1 MCSALRFASIA
12 IIVLWAANAQADRIR
27 VAVQKTGTLA
37 WEIDVI
43 KRHGID
49 RKLGLAIETVE
60 LASTEAGKVA
70 LKGGSADIMLS
81 DWLWVARERSLGDTL
96 VFYPASSALG
106 AVMAPAQSS
115 IRSVLDLKKKKL
127 AVAGG
132 PLDKSWLLL
141 QAFARRASVDL
152 RKEATIVYGA
162 PPLLSQKALQGETDA
177 TLTYWNFCADLE
189 SRGFSRAIAMESI
202 VRDLGAKGPIAII
215 GLPSTEA
222 AVIVNQDH
230 FLYGNTRG
238 RSFWPHPIGMAAV
251 MSTLRINDANALANY
266 RQRYSGVLSGV
277 RLLRKRRTRM
287 PCIWSSPISAARSSL
302 PRAGAVDCISYRLSA
317 EQTALGWRLPPRI
330 ADCSLAPDPNLRERL
345 LRPR

>member
-12 IIVLWAANAQADRIR
+12 IIVLAAANAQADRIR

-81 DWLWVARERSLGDTL
+81 DWLWVARERTLGDTL

-152 RKEATIVYGA
+152 RQEATIVYGA

-215 GLPSTEA
+215 GYAFDGGWAKRNRS
-222 AVIVNQDH
+222 IIDH
-230 FLYGNTRG
+230 FL
-238 RSFWPHPIGMAAV
+238 AATHEAKELLASSETEWQRLA
-251 MSTLRINDANALANY
+251 STLRINDANALANY
-266 RQRYSGVLSGV
+266 RQRYSEGIV
-277 RLLRKRRTRM
+277 RR
-287 PCIWSSPISAARSSL
+287 SPIEEEADAHALYLVLADIGGTQLVGPAREL
-302 PRAGAVDCISYRLSA
+302 PTGTFYRPSA
-317 EQTALGWRLPPRI
+317 E
-330 ADCSLAPDPNLRERL
+330 
-345 LRPR
+345 

>member
-12 IIVLWAANAQADRIR
+12 IIVLAAANAQADRIR

-43 KRHGID
+43 KRHGVD

-115 IRSVLDLKKKKL
+115 IRSVLDLKNKKL

-141 QAFARRASVDL
+141 QAFALRASVDL
-152 RKEATIVYGA
+152 RQEATIVYGA

-189 SRGFSRAIAMESI
+189 SRGFSRAIAMESV
-202 VRDLGAKGPIAII
+202 VRDLGAKG
-215 GLPSTEA
+215 T
-222 AVIVNQDH
+222 D
-230 FLYGNTRG
+230 R
-238 RSFWPHPIGMAAV
+238 
-251 MSTLRINDANALANY
+251 D
-266 RQRYSGVLSGV
+266 
-277 RLLRKRRTRM
+277 
-287 PCIWSSPISAARSSL
+287 
-302 PRAGAVDCISYRLSA
+302 YRLCVR
-317 EQTALGWRLPPRI
+317 W
-330 ADCSLAPDPNLRERL
+330 
-345 LRPR
+345 